1 MQIIAR
7 AGDGSVRDALSI
19 ADMVISYSGGNLTY
33 DNVARVVGSIEKEK
47 LFNIV
52 EGVLEKD
59 MGKVLEE
66 LDKCLAEGKPPQVL
80 SKELISYFRDLLV
93 ISSVKE
99 EKAREM
105 VIVPQDIFE
114 NMKGQATSEN
124 YSTIIGA
131 IESLSTV
138 EQDLRYSVQPKIILE
153 SAIVKTM
160 NYLNLE
166 ARVTNLEKKLQGESL
181 EVKKKITEFKKV
193 QTRELTIKER
203 LLKKL
208 RAEGEMIIYSA
219 VVDAVDVKIKDKNLV
234 IEVKLDSD
242 KALFEEKRNYD
253 ALKKI
258 LAEYTLVIDVVG
270 DSEAILIE
278 NIKRIVGEKLKIE
291 D

>member
-1 MQIIAR
+1 
-7 AGDGSVRDALSI
+7 
-19 ADMVISYSGGNLTY
+19 
-33 DNVARVVGSIEKEK
+33 
-47 LFNIV
+47 
-52 EGVLEKD
+52 
-59 MGKVLEE
+59 
-66 LDKCLAEGKPPQVL
+66 
-80 SKELISYFRDLLV
+80 
-93 ISSVKE
+93 
-99 EKAREM
+99 
-105 VIVPQDIFE
+105 
-114 NMKGQATSEN
+114 MKS
-124 YSTIIGA
+124 
-131 IESLSTV
+131 
-138 EQDLRYSVQPKIILE
+138 
-153 SAIVKTM
+153 
-160 NYLNLE
+160 
-166 ARVTNLEKKLQGESL
+166 
-181 EVKKKITEFKKV
+181 KKITEFKKV